1 MNGMP
6 DLHIPNLN
14 HTCYVKALATTANDL
29 YTEPKTIDEALNGID
44 ATHWKDSIFETISG
58 HIKNKTWEIIDKPK
72 NKNNVGCK

>member
-1 MNGMP
+1 MV
-6 DLHIPNLN
+6 I
-14 HTCYVKALATTANDL
+14 DL
-29 YTEPKTIDEALNGID
+29 YTKPKTIDEALNGID